1 MLTEKEKHGISELLS
16 RMAPRDLNSLAQTV
30 TSRLIVPE
38 TSSEAVSAILLHTDK
53 PADLL
58 RRRKIK
64 KELLFKYLHAK
75 RVTAD
80 PQAEKAVF
88 ISHVLQLWGNNH
100 GISGAIINEIEEDSL
115 PEAPAPS
122 RNTSYSSLVSLD
134 VNHPLSGH
142 GLRDVINQHIDTGSD
157 TENSLEMEDEPIDA
171 SVTNASQCA
180 SSTSEAMEMACSF
193 VRWYYPLINGSLN
206 CDTEFGAQHFWMD
219 ANAHITLQQSQSGLS
234 AGETTSAEDSGKLA
248 SELLKEVVRKHRVT
262 FNPNISKEG
271 VHGVIDAHGL
281 ALVTACGTLHSG
293 QRCCGT
299 FHQQFGLIRD
309 PNTDGNNW
317 KIKFTNAT
325 LVSKEAVSE
334 TPQLTTTNL
343 LALNNSSSTASSA
356 ASSSPPSRESPS
368 NPMAFS

>member
-1 MLTEKEKHGISELLS
+1 
-16 RMAPRDLNSLAQTV
+16 
-30 TSRLIVPE
+30 
-38 TSSEAVSAILLHTDK
+38 
-53 PADLL
+53 
-58 RRRKIK
+58 
-64 KELLFKYLHAK
+64 
-75 RVTAD
+75 
-80 PQAEKAVF
+80 
-88 ISHVLQLWGNNH
+88 
-100 GISGAIINEIEEDSL
+100 
-115 PEAPAPS
+115 
-122 RNTSYSSLVSLD
+122 
-134 VNHPLSGH
+134 
-142 GLRDVINQHIDTGSD
+142 
-157 TENSLEMEDEPIDA
+157 
-171 SVTNASQCA
+171 
-180 SSTSEAMEMACSF
+180 
-193 VRWYYPLINGSLN
+193 
-206 CDTEFGAQHFWMD
+206 MD
-219 ANAHITLQQSQSGLS
+219 ANAHITLQQSPGS
-234 AGETTSAEDSGKLA
+234 GETTSAEDSGKLA
-248 SELLKEVVRKHRVT
+248 SELLKELVRKHRVT

-334 TPQLTTTNL
+334 TPQLTTL

>member
-1 MLTEKEKHGISELLS
+1 MIFLKL
-16 RMAPRDLNSLAQTV
+16 
-30 TSRLIVPE
+30 
-38 TSSEAVSAILLHTDK
+38 
-53 PADLL
+53 
-58 RRRKIK
+58 K
-64 KELLFKYLHAK
+64 KAFN
-75 RVTAD
+75 
-80 PQAEKAVF
+80 F
-88 ISHVLQLWGNNH
+88 F
-100 GISGAIINEIEEDSL
+100 
-115 PEAPAPS
+115 
-122 RNTSYSSLVSLD
+122 
-134 VNHPLSGH
+134 
-142 GLRDVINQHIDTGSD
+142 
-157 TENSLEMEDEPIDA
+157 
-171 SVTNASQCA
+171 
-180 SSTSEAMEMACSF
+180 SF
-193 VRWYYPLINGSLN
+193 RWYYPLINGSLN

-248 SELLKEVVRKHRVT
+248 SELLKELVRKHRVT

>member
-1 MLTEKEKHGISELLS
+1 MLTEKEKYGISELLS
-16 RMAPRDLNSLAQTV
+16 RMALRDLNSLAQTV

-38 TSSEAVSAILLHTDK
+38 NSSEAVSAILLHTDK
-53 PADLL
+53 PSDLL

-64 KELLFKYLHAK
+64 KELLFKYLNAK
-75 RVTAD
+75 RVSIEPGAD
-80 PQAEKAVF
+80 KSVYIAQ
-88 ISHVLQLWGNNH
+88 VLQLWGNNH
-100 GISGAIINEIEEDSL
+100 GISGAIIHEIEEDSL

-142 GLRDVINQHIDTGSD
+142 GLREVINQHIDTGSD

-171 SVTNASQCA
+171 SVSNASQCA

-193 VRWYYPLINGSLN
+193 VRWYYPLLNGSLT
-206 CDTEFGAQHFWMD
+206 CDTEFGSQHFWID
-219 ANAHITLQQSQSGLS
+219 ANAHVTLQQGGPGS
-234 AGETTSAEDSGKLA
+234 GETTSAEESGKLA
-248 SELLKEVVRKHRVT
+248 SEMLKELVRKHRVT
-262 FNPNISKEG
+262 FNPNVSKEG

-281 ALVTACGTLHSG
+281 AIVTACGTLHSG

-299 FHQQFGLIRD
+299 FQQQFGLIRD
-309 PNTDGNNW
+309 PETGNNW

-325 LVSKEAVSE
+325 LVSKEAVTE
-334 TPQLTTTNL
+334 APQLTTSL
-343 LALNNSSSTASSA
+343 LALTSSSTASSA